1 MSLSAYVKE
10 EDAKNMRNL
19 KLFLD
24 RAIVNPKNVIFGPKS
39 ATFHPKSVIVH
50 PKNVILAS

>member
-24 RAIVNPKNVIFGPKS
+24 RAILLNSFLKIYLLKP
-39 ATFHPKSVIVH
+39 
-50 PKNVILAS
+50 L